1 MSLSQFASPIAHIA
15 PPITHIAPPNKPMD
29 FNSYLWKESMQ
40 DWPSDSA
47 WFVVDKDTYCPRRDD
62 PLEPCK
68 VCKRDGA
75 FITHCYC
82 KYQHR
87 LSCVVL
93 DNKNQW
99 KNHLKFYH
107 LKFYHPNWFQTKSTI
122 YNNRNR
128 AAATLMQACDHIEL
142 MHPVPCSRK

>member
-1 MSLSQFASPIAHIA
+1 MSLSQFASPIAHIAPPITHIAPPITHIA

-99 KNHLKFYH
+99 KTISNFIIPIGFKLKARYIIIGTVLLPH
-107 LKFYHPNWFQTKSTI
+107 
-122 YNNRNR
+122 
-128 AAATLMQACDHIEL
+128 
-142 MHPVPCSRK
+142 